1 MRSASHLFDSYSYES
16 FCTWSI
22 VGWRTIDGNPRL
34 LDRSCR
40 QNLETTRGKRGCTS
54 IAKSLNPSL
63 SQFCWRSNR
72 GTIEVVSSRKNHV
85 ENIVAFEIKGRRLEV
100 PLEDVFTLQF
110 MGKLCPCGTP
120 RTRDLKM
127 AHRVGRSRSPISE
140 LTNKRL
146 LLVNS
151 VP

>member
-1 MRSASHLFDSYSYES
+1 M
-16 FCTWSI
+16 
-22 VGWRTIDGNPRL
+22 
-34 LDRSCR
+34 
-40 QNLETTRGKRGCTS
+40 
-54 IAKSLNPSL
+54 
-63 SQFCWRSNR
+63 
-72 GTIEVVSSRKNHV
+72 
-85 ENIVAFEIKGRRLEV
+85 AFEIKGRRLEV

-140 LTNKRL
+140 LTNKML

-151 VP
+151 ELLINEMYNALINIVFLIW